1 MLSSIG
7 SEASVT
13 PGDPHGGGSWVSHLD
28 ERSPS
33 QGPEPCPW
41 QMGGKVF
48 GRLGAGRFLP
58 VDLGFS
64 RSPAGQVGW
73 ACSLFCAKVSADN
86 EVSGGGEPEPIH
98 GRSGESIYMIITS
111 FY

>member
-33 QGPEPCPW
+33 QDPEPCPW

-58 VDLGFS
+58 VDSGFS
-64 RSPAGQVGW
+64 RSRKQSPAGQVDPGVH
-73 ACSLFCAKVSADN
+73 ALSSVLK
-86 EVSGGGEPEPIH
+86 
-98 GRSGESIYMIITS
+98 
-111 FY
+111 

>member
-1 MLSSIG
+1 MDRILPKNKNVKERKMFPWGWILAGQAMLSSSRSG
-7 SEASVT
+7 ASVT

-48 GRLGAGRFLP
+48 GRFLA
-58 VDLGFS
+58 VDSGFS
-64 RSPAGQVGW
+64 RSRKQSPAGQVDPGVH
-73 ACSLFCAKVSADN
+73 ALSSVLK
-86 EVSGGGEPEPIH
+86 
-98 GRSGESIYMIITS
+98 
-111 FY
+111 

>member
-33 QGPEPCPW
+33 QDPEPCPW

-58 VDLGFS
+58 VDSGFS
-64 RSPAGQVGW
+64 RSRKQSPAGQVDPGSML
-73 ACSLFCAKVSADN
+73 SLLC
-86 EVSGGGEPEPIH
+86 
-98 GRSGESIYMIITS
+98 
-111 FY
+111 

>member
-1 MLSSIG
+1 MLSNIG
-7 SEASVT
+7 SEALVT

-48 GRLGAGRFLP
+48 GRLGAGQFLP
-58 VDLGFS
+58 VDSGFS
-64 RSPAGQVGW
+64 RSRKQSPAGQVDPGVH
-73 ACSLFCAKVSADN
+73 AVSS
-86 EVSGGGEPEPIH
+86 VLK
-98 GRSGESIYMIITS
+98 
-111 FY
+111 